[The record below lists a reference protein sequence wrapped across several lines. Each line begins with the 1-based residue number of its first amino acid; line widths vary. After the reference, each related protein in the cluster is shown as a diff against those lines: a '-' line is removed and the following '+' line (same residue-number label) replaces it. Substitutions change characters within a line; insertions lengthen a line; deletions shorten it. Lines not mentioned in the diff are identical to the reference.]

1 MGYVYYAVVLS
12 YIRMTNMI
20 FNFDVR
26 GALGPPTLVLA
37 YLLAETLGRRSSV
50 AMALATTGAMA
61 VLTSY
66 VAHFED
72 LMTVL
77 ALVCLSG
84 INVASAQ
91 LPLLTVEQYPSALRA
106 PSFCSAMLAG
116 QLGALVAPFVRKQ
129 ALLIGPYWPLFIIGL
144 TSLTCGVLLMALP
157 ETKFE
162 GMMAAKEWD
171 EDDQGGA
178 TRAPANE

>member
-1 MGYVYYAVVLS
+1 
-12 YIRMTNMI
+12 
-20 FNFDVR
+20 
-26 GALGPPTLVLA
+26 
-37 YLLAETLGRRSSV
+37 
-50 AMALATTGAMA
+50 
-61 VLTSY
+61 
-66 VAHFED
+66 
-72 LMTVL
+72 
-77 ALVCLSG
+77 
-84 INVASAQ
+84 
-91 LPLLTVEQYPSALRA
+91 
-106 PSFCSAMLAG
+106 MLAG